1 MDLSRVRKTP
11 LAMQGASAAACASS
25 SDEEDLSSSAASTAS
40 SSVSPQPPPAALAV
54 VPEPVPL
61 SGRRWH
67 YRGEGGANLVISL
80 PGDRTVVRFAKSK
93 YAGKDQVRKNGVQE
107 KIQCLSL
114 QHYNI
119 SLS

>member
-1 MDLSRVRKTP
+1 MAGRPANARLAARALTALSRGET
-11 LAMQGASAAACASS
+11 SI
-25 SDEEDLSSSAASTAS
+25 DLTG
-40 SSVSPQPPPAALAV
+40 

-93 YAGKDQVRKNGVQE
+93 YAGKDQVRINGVQE
-107 KIQCLSL
+107 KIRCLSL

-119 SLS
+119 FLS